1 MTTVEVNIL
10 AGDDQEFAISILN
23 ALAQKQIIDFALVNQ
38 LPDQLPQLTNNDLV
52 ARLNRAGQSRSYSAE
67 EALKYPGL

>member
-10 AGDDQEFAISILN
+10 ADDDQEFVINILN

-38 LPDQLPQLTNNDLV
+38 LPNQLPQLTSNDLI
-52 ARLNRAGQSRSYSAE
+52 ARVNRAEQGRSYSAE
-67 EALKYPGL
+67 EALKYLSL